1 MTRRT
6 LENVLFLTGILAAI
20 AGVGLMES
28 GPGWSDTMQKRSS
41 LGFYQGITAPVLAI
55 ELARTSEE
63 FQQIMGDGT
72 ASEGDVE
79 KMVRSLRWDFLF
91 LTSYSLTF
99 AAVALRLASLRA
111 ATSQVWLI
119 GLLMAIAL
127 LAVLDIAENTL
138 CLGSLASKPPT
149 FDPWVATASLAKW
162 VGSFLVAVVLGVTIL
177 HTRRPG
183 HPAPLNGTWCLTGLL
198 LLIGGLTG
206 LLGCTLHLILISPGF
221 LFMAAAN
228 LPVIAAWLQ
237 QAPPAPAMSA

>member
-1 MTRRT
+1 M
-6 LENVLFLTGILAAI
+6 FLTGILAVI
-20 AGVGLMES
+20 VGISLMES

-79 KMVRSLRWDFLF
+79 KMAHSLRWDFLF
-91 LTSYSLTF
+91 LAGYSLTF
-99 AAVALRLASLRA
+99 AAVALRLASLQA
-111 ATSQVWLI
+111 ATSKVWLI
-119 GLLMAIAL
+119 GLLVAIGL
-127 LAVLDIAENTL
+127 LALLDIAENTF
-138 CLGSLASKPPT
+138 CLGSLAARPPV

-162 VGSFLVAVVLGVTIL
+162 VVSFLIASALGITIL

-228 LPVIAAWLQ
+228 LPVIAVWCQ
-237 QAPPAPAMSA
+237 QAPPLRSTGA